1 MGPRP
6 NLPRSAQSQPGT
18 KPAGSSP
25 SRKNPVDDEP
35 FVLPEKKG
43 ADGKPVKAGE
53 QSLIKIEAD
62 SMKVPRPAAN
72 VDPFKF
78 YDSYYHS
85 RDKDRI
91 DPDKLRKTLSGL
103 NRLRRPRELHAA
115 ILGYLKN
122 SAYHRVTIEPWMYE
136 ALAWALKMNNGT
148 DADFKKSLGYAA
160 DLAQDT
166 HNPNHLVSVADLL
179 FLNGYYERVGPLL
192 DEAMPKIPHV
202 FDPILI
208 SINLAQKTKDPL
220 RMADSIERLLSLGW
234 PGRDDFFRIEA
245 GNQVDELVK
254 TLRTEDKTAEADLL
268 QKKLEESL
276 SRDLVVRLTWDGFA
290 DYDLSVDELGV
301 VTTKFDL
308 PRSVFG
314 GAIIKNGYG
323 THPEETY
330 VCPRAFSGKY
340 TIRVSNIWSDPKQP
354 VTRLTLEVIS
364 HEGTSHQTKET
375 RSLKP
380 AAENPPTV
388 VTLTDG
394 RRKKA
399 LPYVDPSAVVM
410 GAAID
415 ALKTTKRG
423 QKVQSPAPKDGAV
436 QKAPAAGGAAPA
448 ATKPRATQPK

>member
-1 MGPRP
+1 MFCPR
-6 NLPRSAQSQPGT
+6 RKAQDA
-18 KPAGSSP
+18 KP
-25 SRKNPVDDEP
+25 E
-35 FVLPEKKG
+35 
-43 ADGKPVKAGE
+43 KAGE
-53 QSLIKIEAD
+53 PSLIKIEAD

-72 VDPFKF
+72 VDPFRF

-91 DPDKLRKTLSGL
+91 DPDKLRKTLAGL

-122 SAYHRVTIEPWMYE
+122 SGYHRVTIEPWMYE
-136 ALAWALKMNNGT
+136 ALGWALKMNNGT

-160 DLAQDT
+160 DLAHDT

-179 FLNGYYERVGPLL
+179 FFKGFYERVGPLL
-192 DEAMPKIPHV
+192 DEAMPMIPHR

-208 SINLAQKTKDPL
+208 SINLAQKTKDPV
-220 RMADSIERLLSLGW
+220 RMADSVERLLSLGW

-245 GNQVDELVK
+245 GNQVDRMVKEL
-254 TLRTEDKTAEADLL
+254 RAEDKGTEADTL

-276 SRDLVVRLTWDGFA
+276 ARDLVVRLTWDGFA
-290 DYDLSVDELGV
+290 DYDLSVDELNVLTAG
-301 VTTKFDL
+301 FEL
-308 PRSVFG
+308 PRTVFG
-314 GAIIKNGYG
+314 GAMIKNGYG
-323 THPEETY
+323 THPEEIY

-340 TIRVSNIWSDPKQP
+340 TIRVSNIWSDPMQP

-399 LPYVDPSAVVM
+399 LPYVDPAAAVM

-423 QKVQSPAPKDGAV
+423 QKAQSPAAKDGKA

-448 ATKPRATQPK
+448 ATKPRATLPK